1 MLCFYLAKQ
10 GGVGYQ
16 NRLKAIWDTRNPSK
30 VSVSI
35 NTLCCH
41 ARNILTAHML
51 SEHEL
56 MNIETSCTTE
66 DVSFGVDSPS
76 VVSAEKD
83 SLNAFTE
90 SDLLTT
96 PSESAGNP
104 TPVDVSCDGMFEF
117 PRDEL
122 SQCLEHNFC
131 EVHVHGPAAGC
142 LLQFIPTKAT
152 LDRVTNLNDC
162 LKRVLVHSSPSLRQS
177 MHLLY
182 AAAIIV
188 CTMLPRSSARQSNNS
203 WKSHLEDKISNLRQ
217 NSSCLFAG
225 GFPPTGSQKLLHKL
239 RYLHSKY
246 HIRSSFEVS
255 TVVESLKQS
264 ITSCATRL
272 RKYKVRLLRLWQN
285 KLFRQ
290 NDKKWNAVKE

>member
-1 MLCFYLAKQ
+1 
-10 GGVGYQ
+10 
-16 NRLKAIWDTRNPSK
+16 
-30 VSVSI
+30 
-35 NTLCCH
+35 
-41 ARNILTAHML
+41 ML
-51 SEHEL
+51 SEHDHEL

-83 SLNAFTE
+83 SLDAFTE

-104 TPVDVSCDGMFEF
+104 MPVDVSCDDMFEF

-131 EVHVHGPAAGC
+131 DVHGPAAGF
-142 LLQFIPTKAT
+142 LPQFIPTKAT

-162 LKRVLVHSSPSLRQS
+162 LKRVLEHSSPSLKQC

-182 AAAIIV
+182 AAAITV

-203 WKSHLEDKISNLRQ
+203 WKSHLEDTISTLRQ
-217 NSSCLFAG
+217 NSSWLFAG
-225 GFPPTGSQKLLHKL
+225 GFPPTGSQ
-239 RYLHSKY
+239 
-246 HIRSSFEVS
+246 
-255 TVVESLKQS
+255 LKNCC
-264 ITSCATRL
+264 I
-272 RKYKVRLLRLWQN
+272 N
-285 KLFRQ
+285 
-290 NDKKWNAVKE
+290 